1 MKTDKL
7 IDVLAEDSRPSSRF
21 HVPFLRRSF
30 FGSLVAG
37 ATLFLLL
44 GVRPNMASAMESV
57 RFLFKF
63 VITLTLAV
71 AAMGAA
77 LHLARPGDT

>member
-1 MKTDKL
+1 MKTDRL

-21 HVPFLRRSF
+21 YVPFSRRSF

-44 GVRPNMASAMESV
+44 GVRPDIASAMESV

-63 VITLTLAV
+63 VITLTLA
-71 AAMGAA
+71 AAATGAA

>member
-1 MKTDKL
+1 MFWLRILVPAAAFTCPSCGGL
-7 IDVLAEDSRPSSRF
+7 FSAVLWQ
-21 HVPFLRRSF
+21 V
-30 FGSLVAG
+30 
-37 ATLFLLL
+37 
-44 GVRPNMASAMESV
+44 GVRPDIASAMESV

-71 AAMGAA
+71 AATGPA